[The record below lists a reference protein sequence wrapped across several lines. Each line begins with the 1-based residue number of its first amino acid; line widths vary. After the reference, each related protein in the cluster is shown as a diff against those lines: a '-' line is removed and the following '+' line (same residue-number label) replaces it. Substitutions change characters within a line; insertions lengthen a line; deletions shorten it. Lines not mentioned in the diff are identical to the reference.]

1 MRTILSI
8 FVVLTLVARISFV
21 TEVES
26 NIGSESGEYT
36 AKITSLVSSFSF
48 NSDSNECADNDCHRT
63 SSHCSHHCTGSH
75 NASILGEE
83 LKISSLN
90 TQYNKLQWYFSN
102 HYQIPFLEPSTKPP
116 LYS

>member
-1 MRTILSI
+1 M
-8 FVVLTLVARISFV
+8 SFA

-26 NIGSESGEYT
+26 KVGSEGGEYIAQIST
-36 AKITSLVSSFSF
+36 VASSFSLS
-48 NSDSNECADNDCHRT
+48 SDSNECEDKDCHRT

-75 NASILGEE
+75 NASILGED

-90 TQYNKLQWYFSN
+90 IQYNKLQWYFSN